1 MLLNKFFSYIL
12 ISGLLFFMVSCN
24 GNKHQEKTQVK
35 SYKSWKTDFVYED
48 FKAEGDR
55 SISYAVY
62 LPRSYDIKKSN
73 RILFMFDAHAR
84 GSLPIEKYQSLA
96 EKYHIIIAASNNS
109 KNGQSA
115 TERNYIITTFMS
127 DVEKQFHIDN
137 TKIYTAGFSGG
148 ARVATLIA
156 LFNSNVAGV
165 IGCAA
170 GFPQVQN
177 PVNKSFTWIG
187 IAGNRDFNFLEL
199 KNMNRQLDANGW
211 KSHLLVFDGKH
222 EWPPK
227 EVMDEAFQIVLND
240 KSKNLTYDYKGNSSD
255 KALENQEIQQQ
266 KMLARAMEEKSSTW
280 WNNEI
285 TQLEN
290 DTSTTVTINKR
301 LMNHRLLNYL
311 SMITYIY
318 TDRALKLNNIESV
331 SKYLSIYERVDPNN
345 PDMFFFKAVRFAML
359 KQDKQ
364 AIAALKTAIDKGF
377 DDFPKLNS
385 EHAFDPLRSDSDFP
399 RIK

>member
-1 MLLNKFFSYIL
+1 MLLNKFFTYIL
-12 ISGLLFFMVSCN
+12 ISGLLFFMASCN
-24 GNKHQEKTQVK
+24 GNKHQEKAPAK
-35 SYKSWKTDFVYED
+35 SYKSWKTGNLYADV
-48 FKAEGDR
+48 KAEGDT
-55 SISYAVY
+55 SISYAIY
-62 LPRSYDIKKSN
+62 LPESYDIKKSN

-84 GSLPIEKYQSLA
+84 GSLPIENYQSLA

-109 KNGQSA
+109 KNGQNA
-115 TERNYIITTFMS
+115 TERNHIITEFMS

-137 TKIYTAGFSGG
+137 SKIYTAGFSGG

-177 PVNKSFTWIG
+177 PVNKSFTWVG

-199 KNMNRQLDANGW
+199 KNMNRQLIANGW
-211 KSHLLVFDGKH
+211 NSHLLVFDGKH

-227 EVMDEAFQIVLND
+227 EVMDEAFQIVLNG
-240 KSKNLTYDYKGNSSD
+240 KSKNLTYNYKDNSSGR
-255 KALENQEIQQQ
+255 ALENQEIKQQ

-280 WNNEI
+280 WNNKI

-290 DTSTTVTINKR
+290 DTNQTVTIDKK
-301 LMNHRLLNYL
+301 LMNQRLLNYL
-311 SMITYIY
+311 SMIAYIY
-318 TDRALKLNNIESV
+318 TDRAFKLNNIESV
-331 SKYLSIYERVDPNN
+331 SKYLSIYERVDPDN
-345 PDMFFFKAVRFAML
+345 PDMFFYKAVRFAML

-385 EHAFDPLRSDSDFP
+385 EHAFDRLRSDSDFP